1 MNKLFAIIFLAFLYS
16 CSNSI
21 STKQTYVLPS
31 DSLINDVIYSVIK
44 LDSLNFNHGIVRLLS
59 KIKVYPVPPP
69 DSTPMPTPPPP
80 PGGYYYRDL
89 LEFLSPNNQI
99 ERKKD
104 SIFLSYQSERSE
116 NILIVDSLF
125 QKFANESRHIYE
137 FDVPVFSFDKKKV
150 YVEYWDN
157 CGPLCGLCYCDVLNW
172 TKSGWIRIDQYHC
185 GIR

>member
-1 MNKLFAIIFLAFLYS
+1 MNKLFSIIFLAFFYS

-21 STKQTYVLPS
+21 SIIQTYVPPN
-31 DSLINDVIYSVIK
+31 DSLINDVINSVIK
-44 LDSLNFNHGIVRLLS
+44 LDSLNYNHSIERLLTI
-59 KIKVYPVPPP
+59 IKVYPLPD
-69 DSTPMPTPPPP
+69 DSTLMPIPPPP

-89 LEFLSPNNQI
+89 LEFLSPVNQI
-99 ERKKD
+99 ERHKD
-104 SIFLSYQSERSE
+104 SISLSSQSKRPEKMF
-116 NILIVDSLF
+116 IADSIF
-125 QKFANESRHIYE
+125 QKFAKESRHIYE
-137 FDVPVFSFDKKKV
+137 FNAPVFSFDKKRA